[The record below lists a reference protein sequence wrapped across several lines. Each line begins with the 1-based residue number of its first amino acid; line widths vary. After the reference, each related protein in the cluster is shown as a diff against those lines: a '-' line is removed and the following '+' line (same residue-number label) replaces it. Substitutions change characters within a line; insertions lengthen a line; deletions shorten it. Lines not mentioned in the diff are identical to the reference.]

1 MNKQYI
7 VINLNKAESAETLQ
21 ARVKERVR
29 WGIFGILIAL
39 LVGVNARVWIISS
52 GYDKIIDKKE
62 TEIARL
68 KDKINKLQSE

>member
-29 WGIFGILIAL
+29 WGILEPPEVPKNLETIHVVVFG
-39 LVGVNARVWIISS
+39 VFVFHVFNC
-52 GYDKIIDKKE
+52 
-62 TEIARL
+62 
-68 KDKINKLQSE
+68 